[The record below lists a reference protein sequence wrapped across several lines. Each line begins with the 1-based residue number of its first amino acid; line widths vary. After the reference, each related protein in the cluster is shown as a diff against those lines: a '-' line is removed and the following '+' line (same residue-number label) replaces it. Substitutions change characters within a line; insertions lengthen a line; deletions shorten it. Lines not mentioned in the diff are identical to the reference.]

1 LAAAPR
7 IESRDLSDLE
17 MGTTLRAAVP
27 GDAPLR
33 FDVGAGRGRALR
45 LDLEMR
51 FWGLETKKTAV
62 PD

>member
-17 MGTTLRAAVP
+17 TGAARAGWP